1 MTMKGNVRKR
11 SAFGALGIITIAL
24 VSLWPMLPS
33 SAAPADDT
41 IVYTLLP
48 PGTNP
53 EGVAFQKRSGGRF
66 FVSGIGDGT
75 IYRGRLDRR
84 VARPFLPAGQDGR
97 TEAVGLEV
105 HAGRLYIAGGSTG
118 AIFVYDIANRELLAR
133 FDTGAGGFINDV
145 AVSRRTGHLYATDS
159 FRPFLY
165 RISPSAI
172 SAGGGALQAI
182 PLAPDIGYLDG
193 FNVNGIVAY
202 GRSVILVHSITGEL
216 FRVTPRDDGSRRI
229 AEIPVTG
236 GVLTFGDGLER
247 SDQHLF
253 VVRNGPE
260 LVVEVV
266 LEGFA
271 RRGRIV
277 DVTGDPTFMTPTT
290 AALARDRLL
299 IVNSEFFE
307 TDGPP
312 FTVSSIPVS

>member
-1 MTMKGNVRKR
+1 MAAKR
-11 SAFGALGIITIAL
+11 RVATRRRRTLSALGSVAIAL
-24 VSLWPMLPS
+24 AAFWQVLPG
-33 SAAPADDT
+33 SAASGDET

-53 EGVAFQKRSGGRF
+53 EGVAFQKRSGGHF

-75 IYRGRLDRR
+75 IYRGRLDRL

-105 HAGRLYIAGGSTG
+105 DEGRLYIAGGSTG
-118 AIFVYDIANRELLAR
+118 AIFVYDISERELLAR

-145 AVSRRTGHLYATDS
+145 AVSKTGHVYATDS

-165 RISPSAI
+165 RISPQAV
-172 SAGGGALQAI
+172 SAGGGNVRAI
-182 PLAPDIGYLDG
+182 PLSPEVEYLEG
-193 FNVNGIVAY
+193 FNVNGIVTY
-202 GRSVILVHSITGEL
+202 GRSVIIVHSITGEL
-216 FRVTPRDDGSRRI
+216 FRVTPRAGRRRI
-229 AEIPVTG
+229 VEIPVAG

-247 SDQHLF
+247 KDQRLF

-290 AALARDRLL
+290 AALAHGRLL

-307 TDGPP
+307 TNGPP
-312 FTVSSIPVS
+312 FTVSSIPAS

>member
-1 MTMKGNVRKR
+1 MIAQPTLGVRR
-11 SAFGALGIITIAL
+11 RRALGALGIAIAL
-24 VSLWPMLPS
+24 VTVWPIALG
-33 SAAPADDT
+33 SAAPADET

-75 IYRGRLDRR
+75 IYRGNLDRP

-105 HAGRLYIAGGSTG
+105 RRGRLYIAGGSTG
-118 AIFVYDIANRELLAR
+118 AIFVYDISDRELLAR
-133 FDTGAGGFINDV
+133 FETGAGGFINDV
-145 AVSRRTGHLYATDS
+145 AVSRTGHVYATDS

-165 RISPSAI
+165 RMSPGAV
-172 SAGGGALQAI
+172 SAGGGTIRRIRLSPEI
-182 PLAPDIGYLDG
+182 EYLEG

-202 GRSVILVHSITGEL
+202 GRSVIVVHSITGEL
-216 FRVTPRDDGSRRI
+216 FRITPRAKGSRRI
-229 AEIPVTG
+229 AEIPVAG

-247 SDQHLF
+247 SDQRLW

-260 LVVEVV
+260 LVVEVA
-266 LEGFA
+266 LQGFA

-277 DVTGDPTFMTPTT
+277 DVTGDPSFMTPTT

-299 IVNSEFFE
+299 VVNSEFFE

-312 FTVSSIPVS
+312 FTVSSISV